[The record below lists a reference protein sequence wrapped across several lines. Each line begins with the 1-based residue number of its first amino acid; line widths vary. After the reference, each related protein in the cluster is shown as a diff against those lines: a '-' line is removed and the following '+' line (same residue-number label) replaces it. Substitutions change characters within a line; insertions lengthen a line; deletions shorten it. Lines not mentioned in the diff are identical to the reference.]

1 MRRSPRPAAIATGS
15 ASTPNTREELVAA
28 VERLAAAGVDCVKV
42 MATGGMMTPSSNPYV
57 AQYTTEQLAAA
68 VDRAHRLG
76 LRVAAHALCTAGV
89 RVAAAAGVDTLEH
102 GWTIT
107 GRRQDYEPEVAAE
120 VARSGMFGSVTAHD
134 ALRTLLPDT
143 VSGVGGDVDE
153 IRRRLIPHRAL
164 AAAGVPMVVHSDAG
178 PGPTRFDDLAA
189 SIRAYAVGM
198 DVSVVAAIRAA
209 TGSPRRRSGL
219 SASSGRSRPA
229 VWPTWS

>member
-1 MRRSPRPAAIATGS
+1 
-15 ASTPNTREELVAA
+15 
-28 VERLAAAGVDCVKV
+28 
-42 MATGGMMTPSSNPYV
+42 
-57 AQYTTEQLAAA
+57 
-68 VDRAHRLG
+68 
-76 LRVAAHALCTAGV
+76 
-89 RVAAAAGVDTLEH
+89 
-102 GWTIT
+102 
-107 GRRQDYEPEVAAE
+107 
-120 VARSGMFGSVTAHD
+120 MFGSVTVHD

-209 TGSPRRRSGL
+209 TGLAAAALGLERELGTIEAGRLADLVLIEGDAGSAPPTRERIRSVMVGGRLVAQDGRLL
-219 SASSGRSRPA
+219 S
-229 VWPTWS
+229 